1 MGNISGKQ
9 ECPPPRPCPPCDD
22 CPPCEPEYDL
32 DEVLDYL
39 FTRYYDEIK
48 ELHKNDDLRKLMNIW
63 ENGDKEKVRDI
74 FKRLINQKGDI
85 NKMIANFIAKSKL
98 NRMSINKKRSLN
110 NKRIQ
115 RVNKDEGII
124 SELNRNNTRM
134 VVENLENK
142 GNSDVLILILI
153 IMVLLYTF
161 CKA

>member
-9 ECPPPRPCPPCDD
+9 ECPPPRP

>member
-115 RVNKDEGII
+115 RVNKDERII

>member
-1 MGNISGKQ
+1 
-9 ECPPPRPCPPCDD
+9 
-22 CPPCEPEYDL
+22 
-32 DEVLDYL
+32 
-39 FTRYYDEIK
+39 
-48 ELHKNDDLRKLMNIW
+48 
-63 ENGDKEKVRDI
+63 
-74 FKRLINQKGDI
+74 
-85 NKMIANFIAKSKL
+85 MIANFIAKSKL

>member
-63 ENGDKEKVRDI
+63 ENGDKGKVRDI

-115 RVNKDEGII
+115 RVNKDERII